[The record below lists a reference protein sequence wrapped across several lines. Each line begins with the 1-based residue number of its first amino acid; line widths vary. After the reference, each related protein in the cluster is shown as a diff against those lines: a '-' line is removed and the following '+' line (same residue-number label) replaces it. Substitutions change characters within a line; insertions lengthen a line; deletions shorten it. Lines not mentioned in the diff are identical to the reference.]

1 MALYAWGKLFHSNE
15 LSPLQS
21 LCRSLSRG
29 SIISLYWSLR
39 RLTHLGS
46 NLPGL
51 QPTLHC
57 DMQRRIW
64 RSISLGVKAGRV
76 KGVWPFCCNGLM
88 EPSIYA
94 CRPIVFLRSLASFFG
109 VAFLLGIFGKGL
121 CRWLGRSVAMLLAAI
136 LRNEIVQG
144 DVPGSRGYLIKP

>member
-1 MALYAWGKLFHSNE
+1 MALYGLRKLFHSNE

-64 RSISLGVKAGRV
+64 RSILSGVKAEKHAKSQFER
-76 KGVWPFCCNGLM
+76 M
-88 EPSIYA
+88 Y
-94 CRPIVFLRSLASFFG
+94 
-109 VAFLLGIFGKGL
+109 
-121 CRWLGRSVAMLLAAI
+121 
-136 LRNEIVQG
+136 
-144 DVPGSRGYLIKP
+144 